1 MSPVIE
7 PFKIK
12 NEKWRIP
19 LHFIDIPGVT
29 PSTTIPLEILWPNNS
44 TAWCYT
50 SLISSKVTQLR
61 ISLQANIL

>member
-50 SLISSKVTQLR
+50 SLISSKVILLR
-61 ISLQANIL
+61 TSLQANIL